1 MTSLNFLRQSGTFDQ
16 MTQNKAELHRQKISQ
31 IIEKNTFEHQRVA
44 AQRTFS
50 KYGDGAN
57 SVIIAAEMQSGKSGI
72 ALALACLQRAKLS
85 DLDICERKKLKDT
98 LYLVTMADIALF
110 EQASEDLKSC
120 PNVAVSNFQNFRLT
134 LKTHFKHQAPKLIII
149 DECHYGSSTDAV
161 RYSKVFD
168 FIENEAPQSCI
179 AFISAT
185 PFSAMYSAG
194 AESIL
199 RENLKTALVFH
210 KTSNDYH
217 GIRQMHRHQQIVK
230 LNEDQRYF
238 NDDSIMRRRF
248 IKQYLEHDGTGWA
261 LIRVPNKCA
270 NETKDLLV
278 KSGIDPAQ
286 IYIIGQKLN
295 DVDDAD
301 LSSINDFRRAYS
313 TAELFDE
320 KLIAITVASFRA
332 GINFGQPMKE
342 QLIATWDSTI
352 ANIAAVVQANI
363 GRACGYHQNVTAKHY
378 TNLDAVRAY
387 SDLLTHL
394 EENADANDFE
404 GLHQVF
410 EDICQKYAVRGFDRG
425 VSITPQVE
433 YKVSK
438 KKDDSQT
445 YFTDSFLVVP
455 GKLTHPE
462 YDYRQYTQ
470 NPILLDAIIHIR
482 AELLKDDGP
491 HRKQGRALKGEHQ
504 NWIKAQW
511 VNGVTYDD
519 HTPSCAKNRAIH
531 FTSLLNQKQAVEFNK
546 IANPGGGE
554 ATEDKKVMASIF
566 SIYNL
571 SRQIDAF
578 KRSMD
583 EDDMDELCQ
592 MLNIEPDSTI
602 ILLYLRGEFS
612 SELTS
617 VKQDD
622 LSQISSTRVKSNS
635 VF

>member
-1 MTSLNFLRQSGTFDQ
+1 
-16 MTQNKAELHRQKISQ
+16 MTQNKAELHRQKVSQ
-31 IIEKNTFEHQRVA
+31 IVEENTFEHQRIA

-50 KYGDGAN
+50 KFEDGAS

-85 DLDICERKKLKDT
+85 DLDICDRKQLKDT

-110 EQASEDLKSC
+110 EQASEDLQHC
-120 PNVAVSNFQNFRLT
+120 PNVAVSNFQNFRT
-134 LKTHFKHQAPKLIII
+134 ALKTHFKYQAPKLIII

-161 RYSKVFD
+161 RYSKIFD
-168 FIENEAPQSCI
+168 FIENEAPHSHI

-194 AESIL
+194 SESVL
-199 RENLKTALVFH
+199 RKNLKTALVFH
-210 KTSNDYH
+210 KTSSDYL
-217 GIRQMHRHQQIVK
+217 GIRQMHKHQQIVK
-230 LNEDQRYF
+230 LNEDQRDF
-238 NDDSIMRRRF
+238 TDDSIMRRRF
-248 IKQYLEHDGTGWA
+248 IKQFLEHEGTGWA
-261 LIRVPNKCA
+261 LVRVPNNCA
-270 NETKDLLV
+270 NQTKELLI
-278 KSGIDPAQ
+278 KQGIDPAQ

-301 LSSINDFRRAYS
+301 LCSINDFKRAYA

-320 KLIAITVASFRA
+320 KLIAVTVAGFRA
-332 GINFGQPMKE
+332 GINFGQQMKE

-363 GRACGYHQNVTAKHY
+363 GRACGYHKNTTAKHY

-394 EENADANDFE
+394 ENTADTNDFD

-425 VSITPQVE
+425 VSVTPQAE
-433 YKVSK
+433 YRVIK
-438 KKDDSQT
+438 KLDDSQT
-445 YFTDSFLVVP
+445 YMTDSFIAVP
-455 GKLTHPE
+455 GKLTHPQ
-462 YDYRQYTQ
+462 YDYKQYTN
-470 NPILLDAIIHIR
+470 NPTLLDAIGLIR
-482 AELLKDDGP
+482 AELTKDDGP
-491 HRKQGRALKGEHQ
+491 RRKQGRALKGEHQ

-519 HTPSCAKNRAIH
+519 HTPSCAKNRAIE
-531 FTSLLNQKQAVEFNK
+531 FTSQLNQSQAIEFNK
-546 IANPGGGE
+546 IVNPGGGE
-554 ATEDKKVMASIF
+554 TTEGKTVMASIF

-571 SRQIDAF
+571 SRQMDAF

-583 EDDMDELCQ
+583 EDDMEEICQ
-592 MLNIEPDSTI
+592 LLNIELDDTI
-602 ILLYLRGEFS
+602 VLLYLRGNYS
-612 SELTS
+612 HSLTQNKSANSERITTT
-617 VKQDD
+617 KIRD
-622 LSQISSTRVKSNS
+622 NS
-635 VF
+635 IF

>member
-1 MTSLNFLRQSGTFDQ
+1 MK
-16 MTQNKAELHRQKISQ
+16 QNKAELHRQKISSVVK
-31 IIEKNTFEHQRVA
+31 ESTFEHQRIA
-44 AQRTFS
+44 AQRTFN
-50 KYGDGAN
+50 KFEEGAS

-72 ALALACLQRAKLS
+72 ALALACMQRSQLS
-85 DLDICERKKLKDT
+85 DSDICDRKQLKDT

-110 EQASEDLKSC
+110 EQAAEDLKSC
-120 PNVAVSNFQNFRLT
+120 PNVVVSNFQNFRLA

-168 FIENEAPQSCI
+168 FIKNEAPQSRI

-194 AESIL
+194 TESIL
-199 RENLKTALVFH
+199 RKSLKTALVFH
-210 KTSNDYH
+210 KTSSDYH

-248 IKQYLEHDGTGWA
+248 IKQYLEHAGTGWA
-261 LIRVPNKCA
+261 LIRVPNNCA
-270 NETKDLLV
+270 NKTKELLV

-394 EENADANDFE
+394 EENADTNDFE
-404 GLHQVF
+404 GLHQIF

-425 VSITPQVE
+425 VSIAPQVE

-445 YFTDSFLVVP
+445 YLTDSFLVVP
-455 GKLTHPE
+455 GKLTHAD
-462 YDYRQYTQ
+462 YDYSQYTQ
-470 NPILLDAIIHIR
+470 NPVLLAAINLIR

-491 HRKQGRALKGEHQ
+491 HRKQGRALRGEHQ

-511 VNGVTYDD
+511 VNGVTFDD
-519 HTPSCAKNRAIH
+519 HTPSCAKNRAIE
-531 FTSLLNQKQAVEFNK
+531 FTSLLNQEQPVEFNK
-546 IANPGGGE
+546 IVNPGGGE

-566 SIYNL
+566 SVYNL
-571 SRQIDAF
+571 SRQMDAF

-583 EDDMDELCQ
+583 EEDMAEIAQL
-592 MLNIEPDSTI
+592 LGIEADNTL
-602 ILLYLRGEFS
+602 ILLYLRGDYS

-617 VKQDD
+617 IKQEE
-622 LSQISSTRVKSNS
+622 SAKITSTKIRNNS
-635 VF
+635 IF